1 MRFGLPLMSGAN
13 GASVFSM
20 ASQGRTDEGG
30 TVIRSDAQQKY
41 ADQLGSRIRIGNAA
55 SGLRTGGIQAL
66 WIIVIVA
73 GAGVPLTEALG
84 GPSWVSPVLGFVVV
98 VAAGMERIFGR
109 TTPAA
114 SAQDALRRG
123 LAREQRLYRSGA
135 TPYGAADAFDRYAE
149 RSERLIA
156 EYDEAMVAYS
166 SGLARRAE

>member
-1 MRFGLPLMSGAN
+1 
-13 GASVFSM
+13 M
-20 ASQGRTDEGG
+20 ATPGSNDEGG
-30 TVIRSDAQQKY
+30 TFTGSAAQHEY
-41 ADQLGSRIRIGNAA
+41 TDQLRSRIRIGNAA

-66 WIIVIVA
+66 WVIVIVA

-84 GPSWVSPVLGFVVV
+84 GPSWVGPVLGFVVV
-98 VAAGMERIFGR
+98 VAAGIERVFGR

-123 LAREQRLYRSGA
+123 LAREQRLYLCGA
-135 TPYGAADAFDRYAE
+135 GPYGGADAFDRYAE

-156 EYDEAMVAYS
+156 EYDEAMVTYS